1 MVFKTISNEAKEY
14 FRQLEKTAKRL
25 IRVEEHLK
33 FNEVCLKED
42 LLPWYT
48 NFNVLH
54 DATARTEP
62 FVEDCR
68 KKLVERQ
75 IKQQLEEIEVLKN
88 TKETQLAE
96 LEQNSGSANKTSA
109 LKLYLDRTLVK
120 LQEELS
126 NKHKEKLYTLY
137 GGRLFI
143 KQDRNTV
150 INLSRVEIP
159 DAIHNI
165 MKLGMNTHLKTRY
178 DPHTTK
184 IEIEK
189 LYRSIKSLE
198 SDNKIILPN
207 EERLKCEL
215 KRNGLRTHHN
225 FSIRKA
231 C

>member
-1 MVFKTISNEAKEY
+1 MNRRF
-14 FRQLEKTAKRL
+14 Q
-25 IRVEEHLK
+25 
-33 FNEVCLKED
+33 
-42 LLPWYT
+42 
-48 NFNVLH
+48 
-54 DATARTEP
+54 
-62 FVEDCR
+62 
-68 KKLVERQ
+68 
-75 IKQQLEEIEVLKN
+75 
-88 TKETQLAE
+88 
-96 LEQNSGSANKTSA
+96 NKTSA

-150 INLSRVEIP
+150 INLSRVEIS

-189 LYRSIKSLE
+189 LYRSIKSIE
-198 SDNKIILPN
+198 SD
-207 EERLKCEL
+207 
-215 KRNGLRTHHN
+215 KRFGLRTHHD
-225 FSIRKA
+225 FSKDLLNKDAYKAVKDFCSNNEIVTRKA
-231 C
+231 DKSNTFVVLQKEDYFNKLDELIADQQNFHKISQDQTAEIKTQLNKIIGRINQETNLSLKKIYGHF